1 MNPVWQTYL
10 RNCCAIIEN
19 NCVMHFG
26 DIKME
31 HKDTETKTIMADLS
45 HYGLIRCSGDDAQTF
60 LQSQLSC
67 DIRKVNLQQAQYGS
81 YCTPQGRVLA
91 SFLLWRQGDD
101 YLMQLPV
108 SLTTSIQKR
117 LALYVLR
124 TKVQFTDAN
133 DALIRI
139 GIAGPNAATSIEE
152 ITGSPC
158 NSDQPLQVA
167 HHEKI
172 SVLYLS
178 QQRMELITTAEN
190 APVLWERL
198 NQHAK
203 PVGANCWDWLNIQCA
218 IPVILPETQEAF
230 LPQMINLDAIGG
242 VSFKKGCY
250 PGQEIVARTQYL
262 GKLKRRMFLA
272 HITTTDTIKAGD
284 ALYSTD
290 MNNQSSG
297 NIVNVA
303 PSPHGGFDVLAV
315 IQQSSVATCEIHW
328 QSLQGPMLKI
338 KPLPYSLPA

>member
-1 MNPVWQTYL
+1 MNPVWQAYL
-10 RNCCAIIEN
+10 RNYHAIIEN

-26 DIKME
+26 DITTE

-45 HYGLIRCSGDDAQTF
+45 RYGLIRCSGDDAQTF

-67 DIRKVNLQQAQYGS
+67 DIREVNLQQAQYGS

-91 SFLLWRQGDD
+91 NFLLWRQGND
-101 YLMQLPV
+101 YLMQLPA
-108 SLTTSIQKR
+108 SLTTPIQKR
-117 LALYVLR
+117 LTLYILR
-124 TKVQFTDAN
+124 ANVQFTNAN
-133 DALIRI
+133 DVLVRI

-152 ITGSPC
+152 ITGLPC
-158 NSDQPLQVA
+158 NSDQPLQVV

-178 QQRMELITTAEN
+178 QQRMELITPIEN
-190 APVLWERL
+190 APVLWECL

-203 PVGANCWDWLNIQCA
+203 PVGTDCWDWLNIQSA
-218 IPVILPETQEAF
+218 IPVILPATQEAF

-272 HITTTDTIKAGD
+272 HIATTATIKAGD
-284 ALYSTD
+284 ALYSID
-290 MNNQSSG
+290 MNSQSSG

-303 PSPHGGFDVLAV
+303 LSPHGGFDVLAV
-315 IQQSSVATCEIHW
+315 IQQSSVDTCEIHW
-328 QSLQGPMLKI
+328 QSLQGPTLEI